1 MDNGD
6 AYCHLGKMMDYL
18 LFPLKI
24 IKNLKA
30 HGTGPGSPLVL

>member
-6 AYCHLGKMMDYL
+6 AYCHLGKRMDYL
-18 LFPLKI
+18 LFSLKI

-30 HGTGPGSPLVL
+30 HGTGPDSPLVL